1 MRFNFI
7 GDYNGNV
14 QNLGRRSDRPNLL
27 CELLDDDAM
36 LRLCSFLIG
45 YAGCPTLLAL
55 FLTCKEMKTTGNRL
69 TKPKKPVCLGLPIPI
84 LGNDVKWTTPMLKK
98 READVSHLSTFH
110 KFLLNSSLPF
120 EKGPGNSDLFSA
132 QLVSAEHF
140 RVYANAN
147 CITLTWC
154 GLDPDAFGRLGPEAF
169 KIASVWATD
178 KLKEMTPWEKFSAMI
193 YFLGGT
199 DAFEERGKLLVAD
212 ATYQECKIKL
222 GTSREMKTVTQF
234 EAGLHERNLEAA
246 RKFDLAAYKLQTAS
260 HECSLKLKRLKGK
273 LAESKEKSGGNEV
286 ETMDVSEWLEDV
298 DRVTAVNEATLQLQA
313 KVGITEKQAQYY
325 VDCLEMVNKK
335 RKGIPEAL
343 KISLENDGRL
353 KSLVHG
359 ATDVVNALTHEEKSL
374 DAERKKQQ
382 KVAKSLTPG
391 SDKNTPPDPT
401 AVAQT

>member
-1 MRFNFI
+1 MTFNYI
-7 GDYNGNV
+7 GESNGKV
-14 QNLGRRSDRPNLL
+14 QNLGRRSDRPGLFCDLL
-27 CELLDDDAM
+27 HDDAM
-36 LRLCSFLIG
+36 LRICSFLIG

-69 TKPKKPVCLGLPIPI
+69 TKPKKPVCFGLPIPI
-84 LGNDVKWTTPMLKK
+84 LGNDVKWTTPKLKEG
-98 READVSHLSTFH
+98 EANVDHLSTFH

-140 RVYANAN
+140 RVYANEK

-154 GLDPDAFGRLGPEAF
+154 GLDPEAFGLLGPDAF

-234 EAGLHERNLEAA
+234 EADLHERNLEAA
-246 RKFDLAAYKLQTAS
+246 RKFDLAACKLQTAS

-273 LAESKEKSGGNEV
+273 LAESKGNSGGNEG
-286 ETMDVSEWLEDV
+286 ETMDVSKWLEDAHR
-298 DRVTAVNEATLQLQA
+298 DTAVDEATLELET
-313 KVGITEKQAQYY
+313 KVWTTEREAQYY
-325 VDCLEMVNKK
+325 VDRLKVVNET

-343 KISLENDGRL
+343 KMSLDNDAHL
-353 KSLVHG
+353 KSLVHA
-359 ATDVVNALTHEEKSL
+359 ATDVVNALAHEEKSIHAKL
-374 DAERKKQQ
+374 FDQRAAAKK
-382 KVAKSLTPG
+382 LTPG
-391 SDKNTPPDPT
+391 ADKKSPSGPTP
-401 AVAQT
+401 VA

>member
-1 MRFNFI
+1 M
-7 GDYNGNV
+7 
-14 QNLGRRSDRPNLL
+14 
-27 CELLDDDAM
+27 
-36 LRLCSFLIG
+36 
-45 YAGCPTLLAL
+45 
-55 FLTCKEMKTTGNRL
+55 
-69 TKPKKPVCLGLPIPI
+69 
-84 LGNDVKWTTPMLKK
+84 
-98 READVSHLSTFH
+98 
-110 KFLLNSSLPF
+110 
-120 EKGPGNSDLFSA
+120 
-132 QLVSAEHF
+132 
-140 RVYANAN
+140 
-147 CITLTWC
+147 
-154 GLDPDAFGRLGPEAF
+154 
-169 KIASVWATD
+169 
-178 KLKEMTPWEKFSAMI
+178 
-193 YFLGGT
+193 
-199 DAFEERGKLLVAD
+199 
-212 ATYQECKIKL
+212 
-222 GTSREMKTVTQF
+222 
-234 EAGLHERNLEAA
+234 
-246 RKFDLAAYKLQTAS
+246 
-260 HECSLKLKRLKGK
+260 K